1 MPKDETGCFSV
12 INTFLSDFLY
22 QVEWLAWRKSGLL
35 TRLDVAFSRDQ
46 AEKIYVQHR
55 LRQNAIDIWNWL
67 QEGAH
72 IYVCGD
78 ADNMAPDVNEALLD
92 IISQQ
97 GGKNR
102 DEASDY
108 LRQLTRDK
116 RYQRDVY

>member
-1 MPKDETGCFSV
+1 M
-12 INTFLSDFLY
+12 
-22 QVEWLAWRKSGLL
+22 
-35 TRLDVAFSRDQ
+35 
-46 AEKIYVQHR
+46 QHR
-55 LRQNAIDIWNWL
+55 IREKAIEIWNWL

-78 ADNMAPDVNEALLD
+78 ADNMAPDVNEALID

-97 GGKNR
+97 GKKSR
-102 DEASDY
+102 EDATEF

>member
-1 MPKDETGCFSV
+1 M
-12 INTFLSDFLY
+12 
-22 QVEWLAWRKSGLL
+22 
-35 TRLDVAFSRDQ
+35 AFSRDQ
-46 AEKIYVQHR
+46 AEKIYVHHR
-55 LRQNAIDIWNWL
+55 LRNKAIEIWSWL

-92 IISQQ
+92 IICQQ
-97 GGKNR
+97 GHKNR
-102 DEASDY
+102 DDANEY

>member
-1 MPKDETGCFSV
+1 
-12 INTFLSDFLY
+12 
-22 QVEWLAWRKSGLL
+22 
-35 TRLDVAFSRDQ
+35 
-46 AEKIYVQHR
+46 VQHR

-97 GGKNR
+97 GGKTR